1 MGMFF
6 FQPFPALP
14 DLETN
19 WYLHVT
25 ASQGVSDQALYS
37 CHEENLAMFEKSMM
51 KWYVQ
56 FAQLA
61 NMFNSRFIDE
71 KIEKHQSVPYFFT
84 LTFKAALKTAAV
96 IAVFFTSRADS
107 TPCLAIETHQGSNQL
122 DSARNLRSFS
132 DPKTDGFLSLP
143 KAFSFYCWQHKPL
156 QICLAV

>member
-6 FQPFPALP
+6 FSTLSGFP

-61 NMFNSRFIDE
+61 NMSNSRFIDE
-71 KIEKHQSVPYFFT
+71 KIEKSV
-84 LTFKAALKTAAV
+84 
-96 IAVFFTSRADS
+96 
-107 TPCLAIETHQGSNQL
+107 CAIL
-122 DSARNLRSFS
+122 
-132 DPKTDGFLSLP
+132 
-143 KAFSFYCWQHKPL
+143 FYIDL
-156 QICLAV
+156 